1 MLSKL
6 TEATLVPL
14 SFALATIGGGTAYI
28 TRLHVQTATNT
39 ESLQRIETKQA
50 AQAEMLSAMR
60 EDLAAIKRQLEVQ
73 LNHGGSYGKSN
84 GSR

>member
-1 MLSKL
+1 MFTKL

-39 ESLQRIETKQA
+39 DSLQRIETKQN
-50 AQAEMLSAMR
+50 AQAELLSAMR
-60 EDLAAIKRQLEVQ
+60 EDLAAIKRQLEVTTNQ
-73 LNHGGSYGKSN
+73 GGPYGKSN